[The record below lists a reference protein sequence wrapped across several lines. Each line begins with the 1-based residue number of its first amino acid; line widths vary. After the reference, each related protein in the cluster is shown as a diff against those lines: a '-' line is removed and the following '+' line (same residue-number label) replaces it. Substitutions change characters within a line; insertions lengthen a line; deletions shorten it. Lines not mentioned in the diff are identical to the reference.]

1 MNDNSDL
8 VDYIKETRI
17 ILADSL
23 DVLLNLEFEALCE
36 KDEEIIPINNVVEL
50 VDMSFDVAH
59 SEKLKQAESELL
71 KRQPI

>member
-1 MNDNSDL
+1 MSDNSDL
-8 VDYIKETRI
+8 VDYIKETRM

-23 DVLLNLEFEALCE
+23 DVLLNLEHEALYE
-36 KDEEIIPINNVVEL
+36 KDEELVPINNVVEL
-50 VDMSFDVAH
+50 VDMSLDVSH

>member
-1 MNDNSDL
+1 MSDNSDL
-8 VDYIKETRI
+8 VDYIKETRM

-23 DVLLNLEFEALCE
+23 DALLNLEYEALYE
-36 KDEEIIPINNVVEL
+36 KDEELVPINNVVEL
-50 VDMSFDVAH
+50 VDMSLDVSH

>member
-1 MNDNSDL
+1 MSDNSDL

-23 DVLLNLEFEALCE
+23 DVLLNLEYEALYE
-36 KDEEIIPINNVVEL
+36 KDEELIPISNIVEL
-50 VDMSFDVAH
+50 VDMSFDVAR
-59 SEKLKQAESELL
+59 SEKLKQAESEFL

>member
-1 MNDNSDL
+1 MSDNSDL
-8 VDYIKETRI
+8 VDYIKETRM

-23 DVLLNLEFEALCE
+23 DVLLNLEHEALYK
-36 KDEEIIPINNVVEL
+36 KDEELVPINNVVEL
-50 VDMSFDVAH
+50 VDMSLDVSH